1 MGRQTTVSARCSVTG
16 SRGECPKTGNVWSR
30 RTLDLAP
37 DALAALQAHRDRQAF
52 AAATLGDAYADSGI
66 VFASERGTPLDPDN
80 VTKRFKR
87 AVVRARL
94 PETTR
99 LHDLRHGTAT
109 LMLEAGET
117 VPTVAEYLGHATPA
131 VTMTI
136 YAHAAPGSKKR
147 AAERL
152 GAIFRDAR
160 VEQTRAARDDAEAAI
175 SAG

>member
-1 MGRQTTVSARCSVTG
+1 
-16 SRGECPKTGNVWSR
+16 
-30 RTLDLAP
+30 
-37 DALAALQAHRDRQAF
+37 
-52 AAATLGDAYADSGI
+52 
-66 VFASERGTPLDPDN
+66 VFASVRGTPLDPDK

-87 AVVRARL
+87 AVARAGL

-117 VPTVAEYLGHATPA
+117 VPTVAECLGHATPA

-136 YAHAAPGSKKR
+136 YAHAVPGSKKR

-152 GAIFRDAR
+152 GAILRNAR
-160 VEQTRAARDDAEAAI
+160 HSTDRPIGEAAVI
-175 SAG
+175 

>member
-1 MGRQTTVSARCSVTG
+1 
-16 SRGECPKTGNVWSR
+16 
-30 RTLDLAP
+30 
-37 DALAALQAHRDRQAF
+37 
-52 AAATLGDAYADSGI
+52 

-87 AVVRARL
+87 AVARAGL
-94 PETTR
+94 PATTR

-136 YAHAAPGSKKR
+136 YAHAVPGSKKR
-147 AAERL
+147 AADRL
-152 GAIFRDAR
+152 GAILRNR
-160 VEQTRAARDDAEAAI
+160 PTRR
-175 SAG
+175 